1 MAATVGPITVRMR
14 TKGSF
19 DKTFTFLKRMRE
31 KKFLEKLDMYAQKG
45 VEALR
50 AATPKDTGKT
60 AASWDY
66 EITDDGNVLTVT
78 WINTNVVNDWY
89 NVALMIQYGHGTG
102 TGGYVEGIDYINPAL
117 RPVFEEMA
125 GKIWE
130 EVNKS

>member
-1 MAATVGPITVRMR
+1 MAATVVPIIVRMR

-66 EITDDGNVLTVT
+66 EITDDGNVLTIT

-89 NVALMIQYGHGTG
+89 NVALMIQYGHATG

-130 EVNKS
+130 AVNKS